1 MKNDERA
8 AWAVATRL
16 THLSLQKLKDD
27 GFRYV
32 QVMGFTQDGR
42 LDYMEL
48 KYFMLIPVK
57 FLPEDQN
64 KRGIYEP
71 IESKILIEW
80 ANSDDD
86 GFEVLVADK
95 K

>member
-1 MKNDERA
+1 
-8 AWAVATRL
+8 
-16 THLSLQKLKDD
+16 
-27 GFRYV
+27 
-32 QVMGFTQDGR
+32 
-42 LDYMEL
+42 MEP